1 MAWIYRDPL
10 GYNDDVPFHTKEE
23 AIEFAKLMEDD
34 DCLETLAE
42 FNVFPSPEPL
52 YTIATDT

>member
-10 GYNDDVPFHTKEE
+10 GYHEDEEFPTKEE
-23 AIEFAKLMEDD
+23 AMEYARIMEDE

-42 FNVFPSPEPL
+42 LNVFEKHEKV
-52 YTIATDT
+52 